1 MSSFI
6 WDSNVISFHRHIF
19 TIFKK
24 KKMFYILVLK
34 GQDRLT
40 MIQVYLSKDDHVLSA
55 KSWP

>member
-19 TIFKK
+19 TSSKK
-24 KKMFYILVLK
+24 KKIYILVLK